1 LISII
6 KLVDG
11 TEVLGE
17 IINDDEISLIVK
29 EPLKVILS
37 YARPGGFPIITM
49 HRYSF
54 FDDCERVIFKK
65 AHVVTYNQVKKGV
78 DLYYINSLKNQK
90 EFVDKAFNDSL
101 ASITSELM
109 DDANSDNQLYR
120 ALFEHGVSS
129 SKH

>member
-1 LISII
+1 M
-6 KLVDG
+6 
-11 TEVLGE
+11 LGE

-90 EFVDKAFNDSL
+90 GFINKFFL
-101 ASITSELM
+101 IFRITYRTRSNCSNIR
-109 DDANSDNQLYR
+109 NSKRFSYCFKMTQG
-120 ALFEHGVSS
+120 FFSS
-129 SKH
+129 

>member
-1 LISII
+1 MISII

-65 AHVVTYNQVKKGV
+65 AHVVT
-78 DLYYINSLKNQK
+78 INYTKLFLNTGCL
-90 EFVDKAFNDSL
+90 L
-101 ASITSELM
+101 ASTKVEVK
-109 DDANSDNQLYR
+109 Y
-120 ALFEHGVSS
+120 
-129 SKH
+129 